1 MIFLTMT
8 ANNRFGTP
16 DPAKE
21 DIKERFSK
29 ETQKEQAH
37 IVDEKI
43 KRKTRPDYKGERKQ
57 VGFRLPIEIINDL
70 AFLQFATNATQ
81 SSICEEA
88 LKGEL
93 KRRKKQLKNEDEEE
107 YNQLIKLFER
117 KR

>member
-21 DIKERFSK
+21 ETKERFSQENQNK
-29 ETQKEQAH
+29 QDG
-37 IVDEKI
+37 IINEKNQ
-43 KRKTRPDYKGERKQ
+43 RKTRLDYKGKRKQ
-57 VGFRLPIEIINDL
+57 VGFRLPLEIINDL
-70 AFLQFATNATQ
+70 SFLQFATRETQ

-88 LKGEL
+88 LKSEL
-93 KRRKKQLKNEDEEE
+93 EKRKEQLKNEGEEE
-107 YNQLIKLFER
+107 YNQLIKLFEK